1 MLPWSLQ
8 TQEEING
15 NIITFTF
22 WRITAPSVLINTN
35 KPTLSNKR
43 IFPAVDVTLS
53 STRRDDLLYSPALA
67 NRIWIM
73 RKFLAD
79 MNCIEAMELLQ
90 DRMQKYGTNDSLLQN
105 MDKDDM

>member
-1 MLPWSLQ
+1 MKKRLVALLLCVTTVLSMAACGNSNG
-8 TQEEING
+8 EAVEI
-15 NIITFTF
+15 
-22 WRITAPSVLINTN
+22 
-35 KPTLSNKR
+35 
-43 IFPAVDVTLS
+43 
-53 STRRDDLLYSPALA
+53 LYSPALA

-90 DRMQKYGTNDSLLQN
+90 NRMNRYGTNEALLQN